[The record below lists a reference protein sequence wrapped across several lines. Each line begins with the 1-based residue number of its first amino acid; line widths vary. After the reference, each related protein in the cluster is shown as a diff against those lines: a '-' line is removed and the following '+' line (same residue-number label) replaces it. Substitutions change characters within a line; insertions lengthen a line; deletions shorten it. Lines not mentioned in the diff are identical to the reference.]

1 MVREQQLMNKS
12 LLMSKSKTWVDQ
24 GKKWILPD
32 NNEGYILVN
41 DGQHALEVLSDD
53 SNSFTIVQLR
63 PRVSP
68 RTNSQT
74 WKVIPCKD
82 GWRLIRHPSSGLYLS
97 LTSSRNLTL
106 SHSKIQNPTP
116 ETNEDLSNKGCKD
129 QVSQSKSK
137 IFFIYFF

>member
-12 LLMSKSKTWVDQ
+12 KTWGDQ

-32 NNEGYILVN
+32 KYEDYILV
-41 DGQHALEVLSDD
+41 DEEHALQVISDD

-74 WKVIPCKD
+74 WKVIDYKN
-82 GWRLIRHPSSGLYLS
+82 GWRRIWHPSSGLYLS
-97 LTSSRNLTL
+97 LTSSGNLTL

-116 ETNEDLSNKGCKD
+116 ETNEDLSSKGYKD
-129 QVSQSKSK
+129 PVGQSKSK
-137 IFFIYFF
+137 IIYYQT